1 VGWLATEYN
10 KSTILVHD
18 FAVGGDTVQGVEAQ
32 VRDRFL
38 PYAGQKPDWATWKE
52 GDSLFRTSFISLWLT
67 LVTWIGIN
75 DVNGWLDPQAQMT
88 LLFQLQE
95 NLYEVGARNF
105 VYFKVP
111 PFERSPQRTPYLS
124 CN

>member
-1 VGWLATEYN
+1 
-10 KSTILVHD
+10 
-18 FAVGGDTVQGVEAQ
+18 VEAQ

-38 PYAGQKPDWATWKE
+38 PYAGQKPDWAPWKDKE
-52 GDSLFRTSFISLWLT
+52 SLFRTFSVTLWLT

-75 DVNGWLDPQAQMT
+75 DVNRFMDPQAQMT

-95 NLYEVGARNF
+95 DLYESGARNF

-111 PFERSPQRTPYLS
+111 PFDRSPQGILPLKFG
-124 CN
+124 